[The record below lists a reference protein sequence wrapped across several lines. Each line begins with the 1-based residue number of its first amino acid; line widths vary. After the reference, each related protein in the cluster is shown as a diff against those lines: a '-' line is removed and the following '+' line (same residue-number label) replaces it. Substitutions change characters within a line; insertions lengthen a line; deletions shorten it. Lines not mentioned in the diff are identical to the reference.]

1 MSRKIAR
8 GLFLTAD
15 LVKTNILR
23 ALIGPPMYL
32 TGDHRTLP
40 WTYSYFIRSRLL
52 FGTARTVQDMILAIT
67 TFCTACPLRTHCF
80 PYGGLSSPK
89 ENKNDLIC

>member
-32 TGDHRTLP
+32 TGDRKTLP

-52 FGTARTVQDMILAIT
+52 FGTARTVQDMDFGDNYISYRVSSQHPL
-67 TFCTACPLRTHCF
+67 FSLRTLEQ
-80 PYGGLSSPK
+80 P
-89 ENKNDLIC
+89 

>member
-1 MSRKIAR
+1 MIYYVCENESKIAR

-23 ALIGPPMYL
+23 ALIGPPMYF

-52 FGTARTVQDMILAIT
+52 FGTARTVQDMDFGDNYFLY
-67 TFCTACPLRTHCF
+67 R
-80 PYGGLSSPK
+80 LSSQYPLFSLRRL
-89 ENKNDLIC
+89 EQP